1 MTAPSPSLLPAP
13 RSALVWGSLGA
24 RVALAAVYLL
34 AAVPKLGDPAAFAQ
48 DIDNYHLLPVDW
60 AGVAAVVL
68 PPLELVVAAALLLG
82 VHARGAALVSAGML
96 IAFAAA
102 MGQAIARGIDLDCGC
117 FGSALAMHVS
127 GWSILRNVVLAALSL
142 PIVLGPDLGPEEL
155 WARIRPARA
164 PAAD

>member
-1 MTAPSPSLLPAP
+1 
-13 RSALVWGSLGA
+13 VWGSLGA
-24 RVALAAVYLL
+24 RLALAAVYLV
-34 AAVPKLGDPAAFAQ
+34 AAVPKLADPATFAR
-48 DIDNYHLLPVDW
+48 DIDNYHALPVDW

-96 IAFAAA
+96 TAFAAA

-142 PIVLGPDLGPEEL
+142 PIVLGPDLGPREV
-155 WARIRPARA
+155 WARWRRART
-164 PAAD
+164 PAAE